1 MLDVLEGDVSK
12 AKREAF
18 VEFWKKKIEEAV
30 QVDLDWSDEQLAEDG
45 ELEAKRRRRS
55 TCLSPKLIA
64 GPRQRSA
71 ESRTRRTRRRSRTR
85 VVWKNFSRME
95 MR

>member
-1 MLDVLEGDVSK
+1 M
-12 AKREAF
+12 
-18 VEFWKKKIEEAV
+18 
-30 QVDLDWSDEQLAEDG
+30 DWSDEQLAEDG

-64 GPRQRSA
+64 GPRKRSA

-85 VVWKNFSRME
+85 RVWKNFSRME